1 MSDNGVATAAPPAPQ
16 PQLSVD
22 TSRILEII
30 QQENPMVYELALRR
44 ATIEAQAK
52 LIEEL
57 INSREG
63 KI

>member
-1 MSDNGVATAAPPAPQ
+1 MSDNGTAITTPPLQ
-16 PQLSVD
+16 IETQRL
-22 TSRILEII
+22 LEII

-57 INSREG
+57 SQR
-63 KI
+63 